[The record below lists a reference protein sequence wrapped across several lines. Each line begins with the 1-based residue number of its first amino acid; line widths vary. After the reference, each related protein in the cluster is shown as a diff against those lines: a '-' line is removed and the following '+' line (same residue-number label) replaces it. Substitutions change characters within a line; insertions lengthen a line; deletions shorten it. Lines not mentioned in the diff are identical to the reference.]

1 MINTIP
7 RKSDE
12 KPSAKP
18 TPVVARNDVF
28 NNTGLTEDSSG
39 IVTLDVMKNDS
50 GGKNLVLWSVDNG
63 VNAATDLLIQDK
75 ARTREASTDRSANG
89 GVIWITNDGKVGYDI
104 TTVSTTFKA
113 QLQALAAGGSL
124 EDTFAY
130 AIKLGSTISWATATI
145 NISGVNDPASISG
158 TATGAL
164 TEDNA
169 TNTAN
174 GTISVADVD
183 GGEAVFQPVLPAAL
197 AGTYGNFTFNVMTGI
212 WGYTLDNSKVVTQA
226 LTSASIVTDSLT
238 VKSAD
243 GTAEQA
249 ITITIA
255 GTNDIPVISG
265 ATSGSVTEDTDLKN
279 IVMSF
284 GAASLYTVGTS
295 YPNSVAIGDVNGD
308 HKPDIV
314 TSDAGINSVSVL
326 LGNGLGAFALPDVI
340 GVGAVQPLS
349 VVLEDVNDDGNLD
362 IITADAA
369 SSAVSVLLGN
379 GLGAFGAPGVFGVGA
394 TNPHSVVAMDLN
406 GDGKRDIVTANTG
419 SNTVS
424 VLLGNGFGIF
434 GAPNIYGLGATSN
447 QPASIA
453 VADINGDSYPDI
465 VTANYGSNNVSILYG
480 DGVGAFSL
488 ASELSVGAS
497 GPFGI
502 AVTDMNGDNRLDIVT
517 VATDSNAVSV
527 LLSSGPGIFGA
538 PSLYDVGGLHPD
550 GMDVVDVD
558 GDGNLDIVTVNF
570 NSNDV
575 SVLRGDGVGAFAAP
589 SVYSAGASH
598 PYAIAV
604 EDITGDGKPDIVTA
618 DLGSNVNAVSVLLNK
633 SRGDLVTSGML
644 SISDPDTGE
653 SSFVAQSDV
662 LGNHGYGRFSIDTA
676 GVWHYTADNNQS
688 AIQALDAGEALTDSF
703 TVASIDGSVHQ
714 DITVTIV
721 GVTEALF

>member
-1 MINTIP
+1 MITKIP

-12 KPSAKP
+12 KPLAKP

-28 NNTGLTEDSSG
+28 NDTGLTEDSTG
-39 IVTLDVMKNDS
+39 VVTLDVMKNDT
-50 GGKNLVLWSVDNG
+50 GGKNLVLWSIDNG
-63 VNAATDLLIQDK
+63 TNAATDLLIQDK
-75 ARTREASTDRSANG
+75 ARTRETSTDRSANG
-89 GVIWITNDGKVGYDI
+89 GIIWVTNDGKVGYDI
-104 TTVSTTFKA
+104 TTVSTTFKT

-124 EDTFAY
+124 TDTFTY
-130 AIKLGSTISWATATI
+130 AVKLGSTISWATATI
-145 NISGVNDPASISG
+145 NISGVNDNASISG

-164 TEDNA
+164 LEDNA
-169 TNTAN
+169 MNTAS
-174 GTISVADVD
+174 GILSVVDVD
-183 GGEAVFQPVLPAAL
+183 SGEAIFLTVLPAAL
-197 AGTYGNFTFNVMTGI
+197 VGTYGNFTFNAATGV
-212 WGYTLDNSKVVTQA
+212 WGYTLDNNRVTTQS
-226 LTSASIVTDSLT
+226 LTSTSTVIDSLV
-238 VKSAD
+238 VKSVD

-249 ITITIA
+249 ITINIA
-255 GTNDIPVISG
+255 GTNDIPIISG
-265 ATSGSVTEDTDLKN
+265 ATSGSVTEDTNLAN

-284 GAASLYTVGTS
+284 GAASLYNVGAS

-326 LGNGLGAFALPDVI
+326 LGNGLGAFGLPSVI

-379 GLGAFGAPGVFGVGA
+379 GLGVFGPPSVFGVGA
-394 TNPHSVVAMDLN
+394 INPHSVVVMDVN

-424 VLLGNGFGIF
+424 VLLGNGLGVFGT
-434 GAPNIYGLGATSN
+434 PSIYGLGATSN
-447 QPASIA
+447 EPASVA
-453 VADINGDSYPDI
+453 VADINGDSNPDI
-465 VTANYGSNNVSILYG
+465 VTANYGSNDVSILYG

-488 ASELSVGAS
+488 ASALNVGAS

-502 AVTDMNGDNRLDIVT
+502 AVRDMNGDNRLDIVT
-517 VATDSNAVSV
+517 VATDSNVVSV
-527 LLSSGPGIFGA
+527 LLSSGPGTFGA

-550 GMDVVDVD
+550 GLAVADVN
-558 GDGNLDIVTVNF
+558 GDGSLDIVTVNF

-575 SVLRGDGVGAFAAP
+575 SVLLGNGLGAFAAP

-604 EDITGDGKPDIVTA
+604 ADVTGDGKPDIVTA
-618 DLGSNVNAVSVLLNK
+618 DLGSNVNAVSVLLNN
-633 SRGDLVTSGML
+633 SRGDLVTSGAL

-662 LGNHGYGRFSIDTA
+662 LGNHGFGRFSIDETGA
-676 GVWHYTADNNQS
+676 WHYTADNNQS
-688 AIQALDAGEALTDSF
+688 AIQALDAGEMLTDSF

-714 DITVTIV
+714 DITVTII
-721 GVTEALF
+721 GVTEAVF